1 MHRLKGWSLACL
13 AILAYVP
20 NAADCP
26 TRHFLPPICPGDMRI
41 VDDSGK
47 ELQHDGK
54 TVGHLQV
61 CVGACVR
68 VGGAAPSRN
77 V

>member
-1 MHRLKGWSLACL
+1 MFCT
-13 AILAYVP
+13 P
-20 NAADCP
+20 NA
-26 TRHFLPPICPGDMRI
+26 PGDMRI
-41 VDDSGK
+41 VDDAGK

-61 CVGACVR
+61 RVGACVR